1 MADVRVVV
9 LGSFNADQREFM
21 QGVDRVDMDFVEDRG
36 ALSALLPN
44 AEVVA
49 GDIGPDLLARA
60 GRLRWIQSWAAGPN
74 RMLYPELIDS
84 DVVLTCAKGNG
95 AVPLAEHAM
104 LLIGML
110 NSGAMQWMDAQR
122 NRQWI
127 RHEHRE
133 LQGQTCGIIGLG
145 GSGQDLAEKAQA
157 FHMHVLGIRRHLQAT
172 PHVDEV
178 LPASRLHELLSRSDF
193 VVVTAP
199 LTASTAG
206 MLGEAEFRAMKP
218 TASIVCISRGGI
230 VDDDA
235 LLNALRTDRIAGA
248 GLDAHGTEP
257 LPHDSPFWTAPHT
270 IITPHNGATT
280 PQTRQRGVEIF
291 VDNLRRYV
299 AGRELHNVVDKNGG
313 Y

>member
-1 MADVRVVV
+1 MDDVRVVV
-9 LGSFNADQREFM
+9 SGVAEELRDLISQVPGAAVSFAD
-21 QGVDRVDMDFVEDRG
+21 DADTLA
-36 ALSALLPN
+36 ALVPD

-60 GRLRWIQSWAAGPN
+60 RRLRWIQSWAAGPN
-74 RMLYPELIDS
+74 RMLYPELSDS
-84 DVVLTCAKGNG
+84 DIVLTCAKGNG

-110 NSGAMQWMDAQR
+110 NSGAQQWLDAQR
-122 NRQWI
+122 ERRWA

-145 GSGQDLAEKAQA
+145 GSGTDLAEKAHA
-157 FHMHVLGIRRHLQAT
+157 FHMHVLGVRRRCQRT

-178 LPASRLHELLSRSDF
+178 LPLDRLHDLLVRSDF

-199 LTASTAG
+199 LTAATAG
-206 MLGEAEFRAMKP
+206 MLGEAEFDVMKP

-230 VDDDA
+230 IDDDA
-235 LLNALRTDRIAGA
+235 LLTALRTGKIAGA

-257 LPHDSPFWTAPHT
+257 LPVDSPFWTAPNT
-270 IITPHNGATT
+270 IVTPHNGATT

-291 VDNLRRYV
+291 LDNLNRYLD
-299 AGRELHNVVDKNGG
+299 GRPLRNIVDKREG